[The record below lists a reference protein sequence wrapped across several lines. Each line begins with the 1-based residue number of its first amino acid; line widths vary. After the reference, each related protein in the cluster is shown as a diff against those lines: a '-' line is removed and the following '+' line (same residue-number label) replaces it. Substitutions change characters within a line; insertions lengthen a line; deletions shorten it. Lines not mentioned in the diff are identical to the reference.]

1 LFLRGEEGFVR
12 LRLGLV
18 AAVVGSCFAFVGSAA
33 AITGNPVPTGDNYNY
48 VVNLAFYDESG
59 AYLWRC
65 TGTLLSPTVVLTA
78 GHCTFGATS
87 ATLWADEGP
96 IEDGNYPFDPVES
109 RPPCTGYTG
118 YPCTGYDATGTP
130 YAYPCYNDYADFP
143 STCDVGIVV
152 LDQPIE
158 RDTYGQL
165 PEPGFL
171 DSLATQRGLQD
182 VTFTLVGYG
191 LQSVKPVESAL
202 RQRFMTTARL
212 VTTRSNWT
220 NGVSIQLTQAPG
232 RGMGGTCFGDS
243 GGPAFYDATT
253 TIVAITS
260 YGTNA
265 NCAGAGWYFR
275 IDQPEVLAWIESF
288 L

>member
-1 LFLRGEEGFVR
+1 VAPRPRTGFL
-12 LRLGLV
+12 
-18 AAVVGSCFAFVGSAA
+18 
-33 AITGNPVPTGDNYNY
+33 NPT
-48 VVNLAFYDESG
+48 
-59 AYLWRC
+59 
-65 TGTLLSPTVVLTA
+65 
-78 GHCTFGATS
+78 
-87 ATLWADEGP
+87 P
-96 IEDGNYPFDPVES
+96 IEDGNYPFDPVEN

-130 YAYPCYNDYADFP
+130 YTYPCYDDYASFP
-143 STCDVGIVV
+143 NTCDVGIVV

-158 RDTYGQL
+158 RATYGEL
-165 PEPGFL
+165 PEAGFL

-182 VTFTLVGYG
+182 ITFTLVGYG

-202 RQRFMTTARL
+202 RERFVTTAQL

-220 NGVSIQLTQAPG
+220 NGISVQLTQDPG

-243 GGPAFYDATT
+243 GGPVFYDATT

-260 YGTNA
+260 YGENA

-275 IDQPEVLAWIESF
+275 IDQPDVLTWIEGF
-288 L
+288 LNA

>member
-1 LFLRGEEGFVR
+1 MR
-12 LRLGLV
+12 LRLGLL
-18 AAVVGSCFAFVGSAA
+18 AAVASSCLAFVGSAT
-33 AITGNPVPTGDNYNY
+33 AITGNPVPTGDNYDY
-48 VVNLAFYDESG
+48 VVNLAFYDASG

-78 GHCTFGATS
+78 GHCTFGAAS
-87 ATLWADEGP
+87 STLWADEGP
-96 IEDGNYPFDPVES
+96 IVDGNYPFDPVES

-118 YPCTGYDATGTP
+118 YPCTGYDTTGTP
-130 YAYPCYNDYADFP
+130 YTYPCYDDYASFP

-152 LDQPIE
+152 LDQPIV

-165 PEPGFL
+165 PEAGFL
-171 DSLATQRGLQD
+171 DSLATQRGLKD
-182 VTFTLVGYG
+182 ITFTLVGYG

-202 RQRFMTTARL
+202 RQRFMTTAQL

-220 NGVSIQLTQAPG
+220 NGVSVQLTQDPG

-275 IDQPEVLAWIESF
+275 IDQPDVLAWIESF

>member
-1 LFLRGEEGFVR
+1 LFV
-12 LRLGLV
+12 
-18 AAVVGSCFAFVGSAA
+18 AVVSSCFAFVGSAA
-33 AITGNPVPTGDNYNY
+33 AITGNPVPTGDNYDY

-130 YAYPCYNDYADFP
+130 YTYPCYNDYADFP

-165 PEPGFL
+165 PEAGFL
-171 DSLATQRGLQD
+171 DSLATQRGLQG

-202 RQRFMTTARL
+202 RQRFMTTAQL

-220 NGVSIQLTQAPG
+220 NGVSIQLTQDPG

-253 TIVAITS
+253 IIVAITS

-275 IDQPEVLAWIESF
+275 IDQPEVLAWIQSF

>member
-1 LFLRGEEGFVR
+1 MLASVFVA
-12 LRLGLV
+12 GL
-18 AAVVGSCFAFVGSAA
+18 ALIGSAG
-33 AITGNPVPTGDNYNY
+33 AITGNPVPTGDSYNY
-48 VVNLAFYDESG
+48 VVNLAFYDASG

-65 TGTLLSPTVVLTA
+65 TGTMLSSTVVLTA
-78 GHCTFGATS
+78 GHCTSGADS

-130 YAYPCYNDYADFP
+130 YTYGCYNDYADFP
-143 STCDVGIVV
+143 TICDVGVVV
-152 LDQPIE
+152 LDEAFP
-158 RDTYGQL
+158 RDMYGQL
-165 PEPGFL
+165 PKVGFL

-182 VTFTLVGYG
+182 ITFTLVGYG

-202 RQRFMTTARL
+202 RERFMTTARL
-212 VTTRSNWT
+212 VTTRSDWT
-220 NGVSIQLTQAPG
+220 NGETIQLSQSPG

-253 TIVAITS
+253 TVAAITS
-260 YGTNA
+260 YGQNA

-275 IDQPEVLAWIESF
+275 IDQAEVLTFIESY
-288 L
+288 LNP

>member
-1 LFLRGEEGFVR
+1 MSLRF
-12 LRLGLV
+12 GLT
-18 AAVVGSCFAFVGSAA
+18 AAVIVSSLAFVGSAA

-48 VVNLAFYDESG
+48 VVNLAFYDASG

-78 GHCTFGATS
+78 GHCTSGAAS

-96 IEDGNYPFDPVES
+96 IEDGNYPFDPVEN

-130 YAYPCYNDYADFP
+130 YTYPCYDDYASFP
-143 STCDVGIVV
+143 NTCDVGIVV

-158 RDTYGQL
+158 RATYGQL
-165 PEPGFL
+165 PEAGFL

-182 VTFTLVGYG
+182 ITFTLVGYG

-202 RQRFMTTARL
+202 RERFMTTAQL

-220 NGVSIQLTQAPG
+220 NGVSVQLTQDPG

-260 YGTNA
+260 YGANA

-275 IDQPEVLAWIESF
+275 IDQADVLTWIEGF
-288 L
+288 LNA

>member
-1 LFLRGEEGFVR
+1 
-12 LRLGLV
+12 LRLLLL
-18 AAVVGSCFAFVGSAA
+18 AAVVCACFAFVGSAA
-33 AITGNPVPTGDNYNY
+33 AITGNPVPTGDNYDY

-78 GHCTFGATS
+78 GHCTFGAAS

-165 PEPGFL
+165 PEEGFL
-171 DSLATQRGLQD
+171 DSFATQRGRQD

-202 RQRFMTTARL
+202 RQRFMTTAQL

-220 NGVSIQLTQAPG
+220 NNVSIQLTQDPG

-253 TIVAITS
+253 IIVAVTS

>member
-1 LFLRGEEGFVR
+1 VP
-12 LRLGLV
+12 LRLGLF
-18 AAVVGSCFAFVGSAA
+18 AAVVSSCLAFVGSAA
-33 AITGNPVPTGDNYNY
+33 AITGNPVPTGDNYDY

-130 YAYPCYNDYADFP
+130 YTYPCYNDYADFP

-165 PEPGFL
+165 PEAGFL
-171 DSLATQRGLQD
+171 DSLATQRGLQG

-202 RQRFMTTARL
+202 RQRFMTTAQL

-220 NGVSIQLTQAPG
+220 NGVSIQLTQDPG

-253 TIVAITS
+253 IIVAITS

-275 IDQPEVLAWIESF
+275 IDQPEVLAWIQSF

>member
-1 LFLRGEEGFVR
+1 MR
-12 LRLGLV
+12 LRFGLL
-18 AAVVGSCFAFVGSAA
+18 AAVVVSSLAFVGSAT

-48 VVNLAFYDESG
+48 VVNLAFYDASG

-96 IEDGNYPFDPVES
+96 IEDGNYPFDPVAN

-130 YAYPCYNDYADFP
+130 YPYPCYDDYASFP
-143 STCDVGIVV
+143 NTCDVGIVV

-165 PEPGFL
+165 PEAGFL

-182 VTFTLVGYG
+182 ITFTLVGYG

-202 RQRFMTTARL
+202 RQRFMTTAQL

-220 NGVSIQLTQAPG
+220 NGVSVQLSQNPG

-260 YGTNA
+260 YGQNA

-275 IDQPEVLAWIESF
+275 IDQPDVLAWIEGF
-288 L
+288 LNA

>member
-1 LFLRGEEGFVR
+1 MRLKFGLF
-12 LRLGLV
+12 
-18 AAVVGSCFAFVGSAA
+18 AAVVVSSLAFVGSAT

-48 VVNLAFYDESG
+48 VVNLAFYDASG

-130 YAYPCYNDYADFP
+130 YTYPCYDDYASFP
-143 STCDVGIVV
+143 NTCDVGIVV
-152 LDQPIE
+152 LNQPIE
-158 RDTYGQL
+158 RATYGQL
-165 PEPGFL
+165 PEAGFL

-182 VTFTLVGYG
+182 ITFTLVGYG

-202 RQRFMTTARL
+202 RERFMTTAQL

-220 NGVSIQLTQAPG
+220 NGVSVQLTQDQG

-275 IDQPEVLAWIESF
+275 IDQPDVLAWIEGF
-288 L
+288 LNA

>member
-1 LFLRGEEGFVR
+1 MLASII
-12 LRLGLV
+12 V
-18 AAVVGSCFAFVGSAA
+18 AALALVGSAG
-33 AITGNPVPTGDNYNY
+33 AITGNPVPTGDTYNY

-65 TGTLLSPTVVLTA
+65 TGTMLSDTVVLTA
-78 GHCTFGATS
+78 GHCTSGAAS

-130 YAYPCYNDYADFP
+130 ETYPCYADYANFP
-143 STCDVGIVV
+143 TICDVGVV
-152 LDQPIE
+152 ILDEPFP
-158 RDTYGQL
+158 RDEYGQL
-165 PEPGFL
+165 PDAGFL

-182 VTFTLVGYG
+182 ITFTLVGYG

-202 RQRFMTTARL
+202 RERFMTTAQL
-212 VTTRSNWT
+212 VTLRSNWT
-220 NGVSIQLTQAPG
+220 NGETIQLSQNPG

-243 GGPAFYDATT
+243 GGPAFYDSTT
-253 TIVAITS
+253 TVVAITS
-260 YGTNA
+260 YGQNA

-275 IDQPEVLAWIESF
+275 IDQQEVLDWIQSY
-288 L
+288 LD

>member
-1 LFLRGEEGFVR
+1 MR
-12 LRLGLV
+12 LRFGLT
-18 AAVVGSCFAFVGSAA
+18 AAVIVSSLAFVGSAA

-48 VVNLAFYDESG
+48 VVNLAFYDTSG

-78 GHCTFGATS
+78 GHCTSGAAS

-96 IEDGNYPFDPVES
+96 IEDGNYPFDPVEN

-130 YAYPCYNDYADFP
+130 YTYPCYDDYASFP
-143 STCDVGIVV
+143 NTCDVGIVV

-158 RDTYGQL
+158 RATYGEL
-165 PEPGFL
+165 PEAGFL

-182 VTFTLVGYG
+182 ITFTLVGYG

-202 RQRFMTTARL
+202 RERFMTTAQL

-220 NGVSIQLTQAPG
+220 NGISVQLTQDPG

-243 GGPAFYDATT
+243 GGPVFYDATT

-260 YGTNA
+260 YGENA

-275 IDQPEVLAWIESF
+275 IDQPDVLTWIEGF
-288 L
+288 LNA

>member
-1 LFLRGEEGFVR
+1 MR
-12 LRLGLV
+12 LRFGLFV
-18 AAVVGSCFAFVGSAA
+18 AVVVSSLAFVGSAS

-48 VVNLAFYDESG
+48 VVNLAFYDASG

-130 YAYPCYNDYADFP
+130 YTYPCYDDYASFP
-143 STCDVGIVV
+143 NTCDVGIVV

-165 PEPGFL
+165 PEAGFL

-182 VTFTLVGYG
+182 ITFTLVGYG

-202 RQRFMTTARL
+202 RERFMTTAQL

-220 NGVSIQLTQAPG
+220 NGVSVQLSQNPG

-260 YGTNA
+260 YGPNA
-265 NCAGAGWYFR
+265 NCAGAGRYNR
-275 IDQPEVLAWIESF
+275 NDQPDLLAWNEGF
-288 L
+288 LNA

>member
-1 LFLRGEEGFVR
+1 MR
-12 LRLGLV
+12 LRFGLFV
-18 AAVVGSCFAFVGSAA
+18 AVVVSSLAFVGSAT
-33 AITGNPVPTGDNYNY
+33 AITGNPVPTGDSYNY
-48 VVNLAFYDESG
+48 VVNLAFYDASG

-96 IEDGNYPFDPVES
+96 IEDGNYPFDPVDS

-130 YAYPCYNDYADFP
+130 YTYPCYDDYASFP
-143 STCDVGIVV
+143 NTCDVGIVV
-152 LDQPIE
+152 LDQPVE

-165 PEPGFL
+165 PDAFFL
-171 DSLATQRGLQD
+171 DSLATQRGLKD
-182 VTFTLVGYG
+182 ITFTLVGYG

-202 RQRFMTTARL
+202 RQRFMTTAQL

-220 NGVSIQLTQAPG
+220 NGVSVQLTQSPG

-253 TIVAITS
+253 TIVAVTS
-260 YGTNA
+260 YGTNG

-275 IDQPEVLAWIESF
+275 IDQPDVLAWIEGF
-288 L
+288 LNA

>member
-1 LFLRGEEGFVR
+1 LR
-12 LRLGLV
+12 LRLALLISI
-18 AAVVGSCFAFVGSAA
+18 VVSGFALVGSAG

-65 TGTLLSPTVVLTA
+65 TGTMLSSTVVLTA
-78 GHCTFGATS
+78 GHCTSGAAS

-130 YAYPCYNDYADFP
+130 HTYGCYNDYADFP
-143 STCDVGIVV
+143 RICDVGVVV
-152 LDQPIE
+152 LDEAFP

-165 PEPGFL
+165 PEVGFL
-171 DSLATQRGLQD
+171 DSLATRRGLQD
-182 VTFTLVGYG
+182 ITFTLVGYG
-191 LQSVKPVESAL
+191 LQSVRPVESAL
-202 RQRFMTTARL
+202 RERFMTTARL

-220 NGVSIQLTQAPG
+220 NGETIQLSQSPG

-243 GGPAFYDATT
+243 GGPAFYDSTT
-253 TIVAITS
+253 TVAAITS

-275 IDQPEVLAWIESF
+275 IDQSEVLAFIDSY
-288 L
+288 LNP

>member
-1 LFLRGEEGFVR
+1 MLASVFVA
-12 LRLGLV
+12 GL
-18 AAVVGSCFAFVGSAA
+18 ALIGSAG
-33 AITGNPVPTGDNYNY
+33 AITGNPVPTGDSYNY
-48 VVNLAFYDESG
+48 VVNLAFYDASG

-65 TGTLLSPTVVLTA
+65 TGTMLSSTVVLTA
-78 GHCTFGATS
+78 GHCTSGADS

-130 YAYPCYNDYADFP
+130 YTYGCYNDYADFP
-143 STCDVGIVV
+143 TICDVGVVV
-152 LDQPIE
+152 LDEAFP
-158 RDTYGQL
+158 RDMYGQL
-165 PEPGFL
+165 PEVGFL

-182 VTFTLVGYG
+182 ITFTLVGYG

-202 RQRFMTTARL
+202 RERFMTTARL
-212 VTTRSNWT
+212 VTTRSDWT
-220 NGVSIQLTQAPG
+220 NGETIQLSQSPG

-253 TIVAITS
+253 TVAAITS
-260 YGTNA
+260 YGQNA

-275 IDQPEVLAWIESF
+275 IDQAEVLTFIESY
-288 L
+288 LNP